1 MSFAE
6 QMISLELH
14 PRTLY
19 ILQFYRNQI
28 QNCTVW
34 QYFRKVAQNTINYLE
49 PEIVESTKDKKS
61 HDAFSESW
69 ESTCFNDNVF

>member
-19 ILQFYRNQI
+19 ITAVLQDRNQI
-28 QNCTVW
+28 QNYTVW
-34 QYFRKVAQNTINYLE
+34 QYVRKVAQNIINYLE
-49 PEIVESTKDKKS
+49 PEIVQRTKKS

-69 ESTCFNDNVF
+69 ESTCFHDNVF